1 MQTSRRLLFI
11 YQFLFGVDDNDCLS
25 QEPSQ
30 QSHCKPTCMQKG
42 QHHDGRIRPF
52 WGKTRP
58 FWFMSSVFCR
68 TLVGRYDISV
78 GTSQKYIQKEVTKRR
93 KMKNHYVD
101 GTHGYAL
108 ISCLQKLMMI
118 ASTTFKVC
126 LQLQFLTFFFLSWY
140 LSLCPLTGCWL
151 DKEYVH
157 LTQSMTFVVKP
168 TEKARAH
175 QAYFKFI
182 YMIYQQITG

>member
-1 MQTSRRLLFI
+1 MWVLSDPGPRGDLNNPLWVRQNDGNDLCLCFVGPLSDGTI
-11 YQFLFGVDDNDCLS
+11 YVTNTY
-25 QEPSQ
+25 
-30 QSHCKPTCMQKG
+30 HITKI
-42 QHHDGRIRPF
+42 H
-52 WGKTRP
+52 
-58 FWFMSSVFCR
+58 
-68 TLVGRYDISV
+68 
-78 GTSQKYIQKEVTKRR
+78 TKRSNKKTKDEKSLR
-93 KMKNHYVD
+93 YVD

-108 ISCLQKLMMI
+108 ISCLRKLMMI

-126 LQLQFLTFFFLSWY
+126 LQLQFLAFFFLSWY

-182 YMIYQQITG
+182 YMNDLSTNHRLKFKASNSGQWVA